1 MIEVSNLTKTYGKG
15 KNAVH
20 ALRGVSFTLPDKGL
34 VFIVGKSGSGKSTLL
49 NILGGLDDASSGQL
63 YVNGEDITKLRPREL
78 DNYRNYFVGIVYQ
91 HFNLFEDET
100 VLKNIKIATDISNK
114 KIDSNAIDVVI
125 DRLDLTEK
133 KNVLVRE
140 LSGGQKQRVAIARA
154 LAKYPHM
161 ILADEPT
168 GNLDSKTSITI
179 HNYLQRISREK
190 LVVVISHDMKNANKY
205 ADRII
210 EISDGKIINDL
221 VRDAEN
227 SSGNSISVS
236 SEVPD
241 EKIQEINEILKEKG
255 ISLTK
260 NESGF
265 KNNETRE
272 SYSGE
277 KISFKGRNK
286 SWKNALRLTKRFWNS
301 SKASFFITA
310 IISTFIIGL
319 LSVAHGFAIYDGAKA
334 VSTAVDRYDLKNFVL
349 NKGYSVTNSINDINK
364 DYAISLTENDINTF
378 ANEEKCGKSYPVY
391 PITFYNGTDNLLY
404 GRLQKEFKS
413 IFITESF
420 GTMVVNQDYI
430 NNVFND
436 PELLAGS
443 YYGLED
449 GLGVLVTD
457 YFADGLLASNKVVR
471 EDGLPIY
478 SGDTNDMYAGLLG
491 SRLSWDNKWHFQK
504 INGVISTHYKETYK
518 SLFDMYDYIQNEP
531 QHAAELTNQ
540 MAGSDIFSRYLNDIK
555 SRLGYVYTYNQNY
568 LEDYVASDFNNCIG
582 TKVLEMTNKYSGKKF
597 TRSKESWATIN
608 ETLGDDEILIS
619 KEFYN
624 ELYESSVGLDDEIE
638 LKMFDF
644 NQNST
649 DFPVFHETF
658 KVKGKVDYS
667 NDNQVFQ
674 VSKNTY
680 EKISKIVFKEYARC
694 FDNPDKS
701 VAISEAGVSRY
712 FYTPVDTLNGVFQLI
727 NIIQIFSKI
736 FLFIAI
742 ILMALVTMV
751 VVSHNLRIIKKNQYR
766 LGVYKSLGYS
776 AAALG
781 DSTLLNSLIM
791 CVVVAGLS
799 MLFMFGLSS
808 IMNSLLVSSFIR
820 FLGSD
825 IFASLTLVEFSFPI
839 LMIYVGGVTVLTL
852 LSTFIPVISIR
863 KIKPNIIIN
872 KAE

>member
-1 MIEVSNLTKTYGKG
+1 MIEVSNLTKIYGKG

-49 NILGGLDDASSGQL
+49 NILGGLDDATSGQL
-63 YVNGEDITKLRPREL
+63 FVNGEDITKLHPREL

-91 HFNLFEDET
+91 HFNLFEEET
-100 VLKNIKIATDISNK
+100 VLKNIKIATDISDK

-210 EISDGKIINDL
+210 EISDGKIVNDL

-227 SSGNSISVS
+227 LSGNSISVS
-236 SEVPD
+236 SDVSD

-349 NKGYSVTNSINDINK
+349 NKGYSATNSINDINK
-364 DYAISLTENDINTF
+364 DYAIALTESDINAFTDV
-378 ANEEKCGKSYPVY
+378 EKYGKSYPVY
-391 PITFYNGTDNLLY
+391 PITFSNGTNNLLT
-404 GRLQKEFKS
+404 GRLQKEFKDVS
-413 IFITESF
+413 ITESF
-420 GTMVVNQDYI
+420 GTMVVDRDYI
-430 NNVFND
+430 NNVFNN

-443 YYGLED
+443 YYGLDD

-457 YFADGLLASNKVVR
+457 YFADALLSSNKIVR

-478 SGDTNDMYAGLLG
+478 SGDPNDMYAGLLG
-491 SRLSWDNKWHFQK
+491 STLSINKTVHFQK
-504 INGVISTHYKETYK
+504 INGVINTNYKETYK
-518 SLFDMYDYIQNEP
+518 PLFDIYSHIQEEP

-555 SRLGYVYTYNQNY
+555 SRLGYVYSFNQNY
-568 LEDYVASDFNNCIG
+568 LENYIASDWNNCIG
-582 TKVLEMTNKYSGKKF
+582 VKVLEIVNKSSGKSF
-597 TRSKESWATIN
+597 TTSNASWASID
-608 ETLGDDEILIS
+608 ETLNDNEIKIS
-619 KEFYN
+619 KEIFD
-624 ELYESSVGLDDEIE
+624 ELYDSSIGLEDQIDFKI
-638 LKMFDF
+638 FDF

-649 DFPVFHETF
+649 DFPIFKDTF
-658 KVKGKVDYS
+658 TVKGTLDKSSDSTIFRTNKKTFDRLAKVVL
-667 NDNQVFQ
+667 N
-674 VSKNTY
+674 
-680 EKISKIVFKEYARC
+680 EYARC
-694 FDNPDKS
+694 FDTPDKS

-799 MLFMFGLSS
+799 MLFMLGLSS
-808 IMNSLLVSSFIR
+808 VMNSLLVSSFIR

-825 IFASLTLVEFSFPI
+825 IFASLILVEFSFPI